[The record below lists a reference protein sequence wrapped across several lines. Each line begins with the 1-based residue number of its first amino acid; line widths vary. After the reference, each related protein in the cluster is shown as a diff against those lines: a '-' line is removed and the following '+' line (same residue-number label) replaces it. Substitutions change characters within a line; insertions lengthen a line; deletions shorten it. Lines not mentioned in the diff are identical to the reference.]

1 MTTAPAAGQEQAL
14 RRTPFYDK
22 QSRMNLGVLSSRT
35 DQCFG
40 VWSGEFDGVRFD
52 GIEGFAEDV
61 HNRW

>member
-1 MTTAPAAGQEQAL
+1 
-14 RRTPFYDK
+14 
-22 QSRMNLGVLSSRT
+22 MNLGVLSSRT